1 LDEEQNAEVRRI
13 SERVAT
19 LVSGV
24 GVLAIEY
31 FVTDNGLV
39 INEVALRP
47 HNTGHWTIEGT
58 SASQFTQHL
67 RAVSGQALEDVSV
80 RSPYAVMVNVVGSA
94 APGSLSSARGVEG
107 AFVHDYGKSW
117 RPGRKLG
124 HVTALGDE
132 PATPRVRAW
141 KGARA
146 YGTVTQET

>member
-1 LDEEQNAEVRRI
+1 M
-13 SERVAT
+13 
-19 LVSGV
+19 
-24 GVLAIEY
+24 AIEY
-31 FVTDNGLV
+31 FVTDEGLI

-67 RAVSGQALEDVSV
+67 RAVSGQTLDDVSSL
-80 RSPYAVMVNVVGSA
+80 RPCAVMVNVVGGS
-94 APGSLSSARGVEG
+94 APGSLASARNVEG
-107 AFVHDYGKSW
+107 VFVHDYGKSW

-132 PATPRVRAW
+132 PVTPRVRAW

-146 YGTVTQET
+146 YGTVTREA